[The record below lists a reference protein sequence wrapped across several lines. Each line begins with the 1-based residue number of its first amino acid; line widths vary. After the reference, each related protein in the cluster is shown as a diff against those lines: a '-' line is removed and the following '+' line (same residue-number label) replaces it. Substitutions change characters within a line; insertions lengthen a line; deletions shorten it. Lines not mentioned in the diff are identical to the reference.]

1 MTDFVKP
8 TDLEAEHLLD
18 TVARFSADVD
28 ERSQGMH
35 YFNGLTRD
43 GIESVRGFMPSFLD
57 LNAWNDAPA
66 LDEML
71 TALDEVVATFGGSYT
86 LHGYAKF
93 GFQARLTVE
102 GFEYQGTE
110 RGVGALV
117 YKYRK
122 ADEVVIKGRPGEGHE
137 SAVYVWWD

>member
-8 TDLEAEHLLD
+8 TDLEELHIID
-18 TVARFSADVD
+18 TIQRFGGDLD
-28 ERSQGMH
+28 ERSRGMLH
-35 YFNGLTRD
+35 FNGLTRD
-43 GIESVRGFMPSFLD
+43 GIESVRGFMPSFVD
-57 LNAWNDAPA
+57 VEAWNETPP

-93 GFQARLTVE
+93 DFQPRLTIE
-102 GFEYQGTE
+102 GFEYKGTE
-110 RGVGALV
+110 RGAGALV

-122 ADEVVIKGRPGEGHE
+122 ADEVVIKAKPGDGAE